1 MCGRWRHR
9 CQQRYYHAAAEV
21 GGKIYTIGGHD
32 NNGVYLSVVEEYD
45 PASTTWTTKAPMPIA
60 RARLAAAAVGG
71 KIYAVGGEGS
81 GGPMNVVEEYDP
93 ASTTWTTK
101 APMPT
106 ARGNFGAAAV
116 GGKIYAIGGYD
127 FQNTGDVYLNVVEAY
142 TPGPR
147 LTGYI
152 LYKN

>member
-21 GGKIYTIGGHD
+21 GGKIYAIGGD
-32 NNGVYLSVVEEYD
+32 NNGGLYLKVVEEYD
-45 PASTTWTTKAPMPIA
+45 PASNTWTTKAQMLTG
-60 RARLAAAAVGG
+60 RYDLAAAEA
-71 KIYAVGGEGS
+71 
-81 GGPMNVVEEYDP
+81 
-93 ASTTWTTK
+93 
-101 APMPT
+101 
-106 ARGNFGAAAV
+106 
-116 GGKIYAIGGYD
+116 GGKIYAIGGVK
-127 FQNTGDVYLNVVEAY
+127 NGGILNVVEAY